1 MAVKKTEL
9 YRSLWAS
16 CDELRGG
23 MDASQYKDYILTLLF
38 MKYVTDQ
45 FKGRKYGDLTVFD
58 KAHDPNP
65 DPEKRTG
72 YSFDDFVA
80 LKNSPNIG
88 EGMDKVIARLAEVND
103 SLLGVIDAAHFN
115 DEQKIGVGQEM
126 VDKLTQLIAIFQRP
140 ELDFSRNKAEGD
152 DIIGDAYEYLMRN
165 FASESGKSKGQ
176 FYTPAEVSRI
186 LAKVIGIDR
195 CTDRNASICDPAC
208 GSGSLLIRAIA
219 EASFDIDGCGQ
230 EKDGSTAG
238 LAKMNAV
245 LHNKPWI
252 TIRSGNTFS
261 NPRFLDEDDPTRLR
275 QFDYVVANPPF
286 SMKNWTAGI
295 QEYGRFD
302 GFKARPPEKNGDYAW
317 LLHILKILKRDGKA
331 AVILP
336 HGVLFRGNTE
346 AVMRKRI
353 VDKGWIKGIIS
364 LPPNLFYGTGIAACI
379 LVIDKE
385 GAANRQGIF
394 IVDASRG
401 YVKDGSKN
409 RLREQDIH
417 RIVTTFNEGILDDPS
432 YARFV
437 PNSEIK
443 NKRNDYNLNITR
455 YIDPSGERDRQSIDG
470 HIHGGI
476 PEEDIRALDRYW
488 EAFPSL
494 RDALFVELRPGF
506 LRLALDKED
515 VREAIGANG
524 DYTAYG
530 LLAEEAFQA
539 WREYARPRLAGID
552 AGLDAKE
559 LIAGLSEELLRCF
572 EPLRLLDK
580 HDVYEVLLAY
590 WTEVMNDDVL
600 LISKD
605 EKGYGQAREIEDVMG
620 KYGSGKRKGE
630 EKIVGWEGRLI
641 PKDIVADA
649 FFSREKAAIQKEE
662 DLAAQAEAGIR
673 ELAEAAEE
681 DSALAEVFEEGPVR
695 AADVSRRID
704 EILQTLTSP
713 EIRALEAMLEAWP
726 GIGRK
731 PLYTAYV
738 AEHPLCGCV
747 LNEQGATGRTAIAEK
762 ITELRSALP
771 IPEEDAGDYEQLTAV
786 LRLMEEYEER
796 MRTVRIL
803 RKELDEKCRARY
815 EILTDGE
822 VMDLL
827 VDRKWLGSVA
837 RGIWELYAAICHYL
851 TSRILVLV
859 ERYERTVPELAED
872 VSACEARV
880 RAHLERMGFAW

>member
-38 MKYVTDQ
+38 MKYVTDK
-45 FKGRKYGDLTVFD
+45 FKGQKYGDLTVFD
-58 KAHDPNP
+58 KAHDPEP

-72 YSFDDFVA
+72 CSFDDFVA
-80 LKNSPNIG
+80 LKNTPNIG
-88 EGMDKVIARLAEVND
+88 EGMDKIVARLAEVND

-186 LAKVIGIDR
+186 LAKVIGIGQ
-195 CTDRNASICDPAC
+195 CTDRNACVCDPAC

-219 EASFDIDGCGQ
+219 EAPFDIDGCGQ

-261 NPRFLDEDDPTRLR
+261 NPRFLDEHDASKLR
-275 QFDYVVANPPF
+275 RFDYVVANPPF

-295 QEYGRFD
+295 QEFGRFD

-317 LLHILKILKRDGKA
+317 LLHILKTLKPNGKA

-336 HGVLFRGNTE
+336 HGVLFRGNAE
-346 AVMRKRI
+346 AAMRKRI

-394 IVDASRG
+394 IIDASRG

-409 RLREQDIH
+409 RLREQDIY

-455 YIDPSGERDRQSIDG
+455 YIDPSGARDLQNIDA
-470 HIHGGI
+470 HIRGGV
-476 PEEDIRALDRYW
+476 PEEDITALGRYW
-488 EAFPSL
+488 SAFPTL

-506 LRLALDKED
+506 YRLAAAKED
-515 VREAIGANG
+515 VREVIGANR
-524 DYTAYG
+524 DYASYG
-530 LLAEEAFQA
+530 ALAEGAFRS
-539 WREYARPRLAGID
+539 WRECARPRLSNIGG
-552 AGLDAKE
+552 GLDARE
-559 LIAGLSEELLRCF
+559 LIAGLSEELLRRF

-580 HDVYEVLLAY
+580 HDVYEVLLSY
-590 WTEVMNDDVL
+590 WTEVLNDDVL
-600 LISKD
+600 LIAKD
-605 EKGYGQAREIEDVMG
+605 EKGYGLAREVEDVMG
-620 KYGSGKRKGE
+620 KYGSGKKKGE
-630 EKIVGWEGRLI
+630 EKVVGWEGRLI

-649 FFSREKAAIQKEE
+649 FFSGEKAAIQEAE
-662 DLAAQAEAGIR
+662 DQAAQAEAGIK
-673 ELAEAAEE
+673 ELAETAEE
-681 DSALAEVFEEGPVR
+681 DSALAEIFEDGQVK
-695 AADVSRRID
+695 AADVSRKID
-704 EILQTLTSP
+704 EILRELTSP
-713 EIRALEAMLEAWP
+713 EIRALEDMLAAWP
-726 GIGRK
+726 EIGGK
-731 PLYTAYV
+731 PLRAAYI
-738 AEHPLCGCV
+738 AEHPLCARALDGK
-747 LNEQGATGRTAIAEK
+747 GAVSKNAVAEK
-762 ITELRSALP
+762 IAELRSAVP
-771 IPEEDAGDYEQLTAV
+771 IPEEYEEDYRQLTA
-786 LRLMEEYEER
+786 LRDLMREQEDR
-796 MRTVRIL
+796 ARTARAL
-803 RKELDEKCRARY
+803 RRELDEKCRARY
-815 EILTDGE
+815 AALTE
-822 VMDLL
+822 EELMELL
-827 VDRKWLGSVA
+827 VDRKWLDSVA
-837 RGIWELYAAICHYL
+837 RGIWALYGSISHYL
-851 TSRILVLV
+851 ANRILELV
-859 ERYERTVPELAED
+859 ERYERTMPELAED

-880 RAHLERMGFAW
+880 RAHLERMGFTW